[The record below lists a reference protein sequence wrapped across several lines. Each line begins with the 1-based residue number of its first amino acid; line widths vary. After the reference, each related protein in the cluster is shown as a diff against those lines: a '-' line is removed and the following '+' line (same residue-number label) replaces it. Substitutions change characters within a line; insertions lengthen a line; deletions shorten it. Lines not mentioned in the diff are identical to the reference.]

1 MLVRRIGWKDADYD
15 AWCQAALQS
24 GLAMVMPTRHRGE
37 TMLRFCFINPLTT
50 PGDVDLVL
58 DDLG

>member
-1 MLVRRIGWKDADYD
+1 
-15 AWCQAALQS
+15 
-24 GLAMVMPTRHRGE
+24 MVMPTKHLGE

-50 PGDVDLVL
+50 REDIDLVL